1 MTNASAGLRQQH
13 GYHRCFY
20 RRMFKVSIQFTV
32 KIWFG
37 ANAATM
43 PDACSFRPSTFC
55 NSWRNAFNY
64 NRAVSNRNEIV
75 EKSPHAKY
83 AAAADNP
90 ALNLCRDNFCR
101 DADTAFDRARNRCRT
116 PDTGQYAPARRTLVY
131 CARKRIRS
139 CREMEGGV
147 QPQPAR
153 NGDDT
158 IYRIRK
164 FELSGSCRS
173 CVPAPAGLTAP
184 VRRRHGQAGR
194 SAHGSSWIRAR
205 RLDRGS
211 RWRHG
216 MFADRSKG
224 RMPEAGG
231 HGAFHD
237 IAKKS
242 VQLPIVHCGASE

>member
-20 RRMFKVSIQFTV
+20 RRMFKVPIHFTV
-32 KIWFG
+32 TISFG
-37 ANAATM
+37 ANAATA
-43 PDACSFRPSTFC
+43 PGACSFRPSTFC
-55 NSWRNAFNY
+55 NSWRSAFNY

-116 PDTGQYAPARRTLVY
+116 PDTGQYARARRTLVY

-139 CREMEGGV
+139 CREMEGDV
-147 QPQPAR
+147 PPQPAR

-158 IYRIRK
+158 HLPNSQIRIIGLVQ
-164 FELSGSCRS
+164 ELRSG
-173 CVPAPAGLTAP
+173 
-184 VRRRHGQAGR
+184 
-194 SAHGSSWIRAR
+194 
-205 RLDRGS
+205 
-211 RWRHG
+211 
-216 MFADRSKG
+216 
-224 RMPEAGG
+224 AGG
-231 HGAFHD
+231 PDRAGATSTRPSSQ
-237 IAKKS
+237 IS
-242 VQLPIVHCGASE
+242 PRIVADTRAASRSRVSMATWHVRG